1 MSNRRH
7 EHELKMQSKQ
17 IDEVFARHRMEA
29 HISSGEMH
37 TVQNEKRTSFN
48 VLGKLVGGLEQALKR
63 DLQKVLGST
72 QISLKDEEGRLK
84 LNLFGKK
91 APVELLDIL
100 ETVTAVPPL
109 TAVLG
114 WTAEQRPVFF
124 DFKADETSHVL
135 ISGNGRAG
143 KSALLRTV
151 ALSLALNNRERD
163 LQLIIIDGR
172 YSQVPQ
178 PYEHSGLRPFNY
190 LPHLLTPVITNY
202 DTAVETLQFLVDETQ
217 HRGENQIKTPSIILL
232 IDHLVDLVE
241 VCGAAALIPLTHLIR
256 NGAKHGIHLVLSTQK
271 VEVAILQDI
280 HDAYVPAR
288 IVGQVESAA
297 QAEIAADAYDTQAEH
312 LQGEGDFIAV
322 VGQVL
327 THFQAAY
334 VGDYDLH
341 MCLERL
347 HHHRPPSLVAHT
359 FNIRPQLQV
368 AEATTTYQPDYA
380 EDEYDEEPHETNDEV
395 EPSTT
400 IVYPP
405 QQRPAAVSF
414 NEPEEA
420 SDEEEDDDTESYV
433 VWSTPQTAARYP
445 AAEAN
450 DDASEEPFDE
460 YEDEAEFDEEEDDAS
475 WFTAPPPAKEVKPPP
490 TDMPSKPPT
499 RPMLSKQTRPTRSDQ
514 QPASLE
520 TAAPTTNHPETDEEW
535 FDEIPFSWESPRFD
549 PDVVADDEPAVA
561 VSTWVEPEEDEA
573 MFDEVQEEIVEQA
586 PEALAA
592 DTAAAPRKP
601 PTAQKNRF
609 SGVRDLLSKIDESLP
624 DKPPASTPSLPS
636 AAVPSP
642 PTATPSPVAQSAA
655 AEDKKPNGHDAQ
667 STLRFNSVVPKVQRP
682 KVAQS
687 LNKPARPVPVEKQL
701 EHKPTEETSAAKTAE
716 EEIEFVEFDD
726 GWSHTEAQ
734 DAVAAEH
741 PPTATEPPDPEADEP
756 EEENGTITTENQDG
770 SKTIRILNGEKPTP
784 PTYPSYKRQRYRR
797 ATHKLQ

>member
-1 MSNRRH
+1 
-7 EHELKMQSKQ
+7 
-17 IDEVFARHRMEA
+17 MEA

-63 DLQKVLGST
+63 DLQKVLGNT
-72 QISLKDEEGRLK
+72 QISLKNEEGRLR

-100 ETVTAVPPL
+100 ETVTTVPPL

-124 DFKADETSHVL
+124 DFKAEETSHVL
-135 ISGNGRAG
+135 ISGKGRAG
-143 KSALLRTV
+143 KSALLRTI

-312 LQGEGDFIAV
+312 LQGDGDFIAV

-341 MCLERL
+341 MCLEQL

-359 FNIRPQLQV
+359 FDIRPRLQV
-368 AEATTTYQPDYA
+368 AEATTTYQA
-380 EDEYDEEPHETNDEV
+380 ENSGDEADQTEAFLDEATDDAPS
-395 EPSTT
+395 STT

-405 QQRPAAVSF
+405 QQRPTTASF
-414 NEPEEA
+414 NEQDEA
-420 SDEEEDDDTESYV
+420 ADEEDEDDTESYV
-433 VWSTPQTAARYP
+433 VWSTPQTTAKYATV
-445 AAEAN
+445 ETN
-450 DDASEEPFDE
+450 DGASEDLFDE
-460 YEDEAEFDEEEDDAS
+460 YEDETELDDEEDHTS
-475 WFTAPPPAKEVKPPP
+475 WFTAPPPAKEVKPTQ
-490 TDMPSKPPT
+490 TDMPPKPPT
-499 RPMLSKQTRPTRSDQ
+499 RPVLSKQTEPT
-514 QPASLE
+514 QPDHQPIPSKP
-520 TAAPTTNHPETDEEW
+520 AAQTTNHPPEGEDW

-549 PDVVADDEPAVA
+549 PDALADDEAAVTA
-561 VSTWVEPEEDEA
+561 SAWVEPQEDEV
-573 MFDEVQEEIVEQA
+573 MLDEVQDEIVEQA

-592 DTAAAPRKP
+592 DTAAAPPAAPRKP

-624 DKPPASTPSLPS
+624 DKPPTNTQSSPS
-636 AAVPSP
+636 A
-642 PTATPSPVAQSAA
+642 PTSSATTPSPVTKSAVV
-655 AEDKKPNGHDAQ
+655 EDKKPNGHDTQ
-667 STLRFNSVVPKVQRP
+667 STLRFNSLVPKVQRP
-682 KVAQS
+682 KVAQY
-687 LNKPARPVPVEKQL
+687 LNKPARPVPIEKQL
-701 EHKPTEETSAAKTAE
+701 EHKPTQEKSSPEETE

-726 GWSHTEAQ
+726 GWSQAEQEA
-734 DAVAAEH
+734 ATAGEPFEEAE
-741 PPTATEPPDPEADEP
+741 PSAPKSEEAR
-756 EEENGTITTENQDG
+756 EETGTITTENKDG
-770 SKTIRILNGEKPTP
+770 SKTIRILNGDKPAP

-797 ATHKLQ
+797 TTQKLQ